1 MFNQTI
7 KAMNLADMY
16 ADELQQVARIAHKAL
31 GMDMIPPEQAIYARD
46 MVQELADAYAKEKSA
61 NINSL
66 RKDEAIA
73 VFDSF
78 IERFNLEE
86 LLKFDIEEGRA
97 NQ

>member
-1 MFNQTI
+1 MIDQTI

-16 ADELQQVARIAHKAL
+16 AGELQHVAQIVHKAL
-31 GMDMIPPEQAIYARD
+31 GYSMVTPDQAIYSRD
-46 MVQELADAYAKEKSA
+46 MVQELADKLAKEQSA

-86 LLKFDIEEGRA
+86 LLKFYIEEGRV

>member
-1 MFNQTI
+1 
-7 KAMNLADMY
+7 
-16 ADELQQVARIAHKAL
+16 
-31 GMDMIPPEQAIYARD
+31 MDMILPEQAIYARD
-46 MVQELADAYAKEKSA
+46 MVQELADELIKEKSA

-86 LLKFDIEEGRA
+86 LLKFHIEEGRTK
-97 NQ
+97 Q

>member
-1 MFNQTI
+1 
-7 KAMNLADMY
+7 MNLADMY
-16 ADELQQVARIAHKAL
+16 ADELQQVARITHKAL
-31 GMDMIPPEQAIYARD
+31 GMDILPEQAIYARD
-46 MVQELADAYAKEKSA
+46 MVQELADELIKEKSA

-86 LLKFDIEEGRA
+86 LLKFHIEEGRTK
-97 NQ
+97 Q